1 LHHYRIKFCAIFVE
15 ISRNAARLQLLDF
28 QGLAFLQSED
38 IDEEEI
44 VPRIRQNE
52 LESKT
57 TASTVSALT
66 RNQSN
71 AIA

>member
-1 LHHYRIKFCAIFVE
+1 MKFLETQRAELFDSHNIPRIH
-15 ISRNAARLQLLDF
+15 
-28 QGLAFLQSED
+28 FLQSED

-44 VPRIRQNE
+44 VPKIKQNE

-57 TASTVSALT
+57 TASTVSAST
-66 RNQSN
+66 PNRSN